1 MRQRMFETEHRVKL
15 IAMSTVTIRRATPD
29 DASACGKIC
38 YEAFHKINADHGFPD
53 DLPSVEPA
61 TGIMTM
67 MFGHSGFYCIV
78 AEDGGRIVGSNCMD
92 ERSPIA
98 GIGPITIDPGAQNRG
113 VGRKLM
119 QAVMDRARERNSPG
133 VRLVQA
139 AFHTRSLSLYA
150 TLGFDA
156 REPLSVMQGPAI
168 KKKLEGCLVRPAGT
182 EDLAACN
189 RVCVQVHGHDRG
201 GDLADSIAQGTAAV
215 VERHGKI
222 TAYCSNLAFFGHAV
236 AVTNLDLQALIAA
249 ADGFG
254 GPGILVPTRNAELF
268 RWCLANG
275 LRVVE
280 PMTLMTGGLY
290 NEPAGAYLAS
300 ILY

>member
-1 MRQRMFETEHRVKL
+1 MATPIV
-15 IAMSTVTIRRATPD
+15 RRAKPED
-29 DASACGKIC
+29 AAASAQIC
-38 YEAFHKINADHGFPD
+38 FEAFYNISTEHGFPP
-53 DLPSVEPA
+53 DLPSKDPA
-61 TGIMTM
+61 AELLKV
-67 MFGHSGFYCIV
+67 MFGHPGFFCVV

-98 GIGPITIDPGAQNRG
+98 GIGPITIDPGVQNRG

-119 QAVMDRARERNSPG
+119 QAVLDRAAERKFPG

-139 AFHTRSLSLYA
+139 AFHNRSLSLYT
-150 TLGFDA
+150 TLGFAA

-168 KKKLEGCLVRPAGT
+168 QKSIDGCSVRPANLD
-182 EDLAACN
+182 DLEACN
-189 RVCVQVHGHDRG
+189 QVCIRVHGHDRG
-201 GDLADSIAQGTAAV
+201 GDLADSIRQGSSAV
-215 VERHGKI
+215 VERGGKI
-222 TAYCSNLAFFGHAV
+222 TAYCSSLAFFGHAV
-236 AVTNLDLQALIAA
+236 AESNLDLQALIAA

-254 GPGILVPTRNAELF
+254 GPGILVPTRNTELF

-280 PMTLMTGGLY
+280 PMTLMSLGLY
-290 NEPAGAYLAS
+290 NEPAGAFLPS